1 MRNGQFVANKNRV
14 NYELVNYGVVNG
26 QYRTQCIMNETI
38 MSTGA
43 NVVST
48 TVGNVPEGAL
58 EELTKVAKTPFKQI
72 FEEYCELRSRSNY
85 YDLTLRTNR
94 IEFEKPLVRQAFEVL
109 GAERVRE
116 LKYHQ
121 GNIKRELA
129 KVSHETLETKIFM
142 IIKDQLPLGIAIPCT
157 TIKKILQDA
166 YSRLGSKQKP
176 KATDLKQW
184 YNIKKTTRRGD
195 DGKMVAC
202 LAIISTKYKVPSK
215 SY

>member
-72 FEEYCELRSRSNY
+72 FEE
-85 YDLTLRTNR
+85 
-94 IEFEKPLVRQAFEVL
+94 
-109 GAERVRE
+109 
-116 LKYHQ
+116 
-121 GNIKRELA
+121 
-129 KVSHETLETKIFM
+129 
-142 IIKDQLPLGIAIPCT
+142 
-157 TIKKILQDA
+157 
-166 YSRLGSKQKP
+166 
-176 KATDLKQW
+176 
-184 YNIKKTTRRGD
+184 
-195 DGKMVAC
+195 
-202 LAIISTKYKVPSK
+202 
-215 SY
+215 